1 MNPTTAVAFIL
12 CTVVITSVS
21 KTEHRRSLPAL
32 LCALS
37 VAAIGAL
44 KLFEL
49 ISGNIVGIDTILY
62 SDRLYDAVTGA
73 PNHIAPNT
81 AFNFAVLGTALLLL
95 ATRRKSTIVATQ
107 VLSLITIAS
116 SGLAL
121 LGYLFGVR
129 PLYGIGL
136 YVPMAVH
143 TAVVFILLA
152 AAVLSL
158 HAHSGIISVV
168 SRPGPVGA
176 MARRLLLASIMV
188 PLAIG
193 WLRLAG
199 EHAKFYST
207 ELGVAIATI
216 ANIVAFASAVLW
228 VARTLHQSD
237 AKRSA
242 SEEALQRQQKLVEL
256 FRAVAEASNQTSF
269 DRALEET
276 LGVVHNGTSANWGV
290 AFRLDGA
297 NETAS
302 TTATY
307 FQPPETQFDLRSL
320 VALART
326 HLKPTAVTIS
336 LGSAPQTVGTLI
348 PVHNGEVATA
358 ALFLAGLLPAE
369 GEDVAKYVQEQLS
382 RTAERDRILVSLHD
396 SVARHEALFTSAS
409 EGIITI
415 NESGTIESVNPA
427 AETMFGYAHREP
439 VRRHFGRLL
448 EGVWLPSSSMPNE
461 TNQNSTQEAFGTR
474 KDGST
479 FPVEASLNVM
489 DLGQR
494 KAFVAFVRDIS
505 ERKRVEKLQSQ
516 FVSTVSH
523 ELRTPLT
530 SIGGSLGLIAGG
542 AAGTISE
549 QASRLINIAHSNTQ
563 RLVRLVND
571 ILDIEKLQSG
581 QMAFKFAKI
590 DLEQTIETVI
600 AANQAFA
607 QAHFVH
613 FAKKPSNGSAWV
625 WADGD
630 RIVQALTNIV
640 SNAIK
645 FSPRGGIISISLSV
659 QADKVRISVSDQGP
673 GIPAEFQPRIFE
685 RFAQA
690 DSSENRKIGGSGL
703 GLSIAREILGH
714 HGGAVSFETAAGRG
728 TTFHLDV
735 PAFRAAAAEPVGD
748 VAPCEAMRILVCA
761 QDAEVRESVRE
772 VLSKSGFRAEQ
783 AASVVE
789 AIAALAH
796 YEVSALVVDTDF
808 ADGEISAFVRELQ
821 AQVGKQLPIIVLSP
835 GEKVGSSQVYGL
847 PTMSWIASAAD
858 VRTLPDIVL
867 ALLDETQSAR
877 PKILHV
883 EDDAD
888 VAEVVRRSLQRDFAV
903 EHAASLGEARRML
916 KGQDY
921 QLILLDLTLAD
932 GRGTDLLPALVNRS
946 GERIPTVVFTAEDNC
961 GALGPRVEAVLTKSR
976 ENLATLIEAVHSVL
990 AKPAPV
996 NQDTIEVQV
1005 G

>member
-1 MNPTTAVAFIL
+1 MIF
-12 CTVVITSVS
+12 SVS
-21 KTEHRRSLPAL
+21 ATKRRRSLPTL

-37 VAAIGAL
+37 VFVIGAL

-49 ISGNIVGIDTILY
+49 MSGHIVGIDTIIF
-62 SDRLYDAVTGA
+62 SDRLNDAITGA
-73 PNHIAPNT
+73 PNRIAPNT
-81 AFNFAVLGTALLLL
+81 AFNFAVLGAALVLL
-95 ATRRKSTIVATQ
+95 ATRTKSAVVAIQ
-107 VLSLITIAS
+107 ILALITIAG

-121 LGYLFGVR
+121 LGYFFGVR

-136 YVPMAVH
+136 YIPMAVH

-152 AAVLSL
+152 VAVLSL

-168 SRPGPVGA
+168 SRSGLAGT
-176 MARRLLLASIMV
+176 MARRLLLAAILV

-199 EHAKFYST
+199 EHAKLYST
-207 ELGVAIATI
+207 ELGVAISTI
-216 ANIVAFASAVLW
+216 ANMIAFASAVLW
-228 VARTLHQSD
+228 VARTLHQID
-237 AKRSA
+237 EKRSA
-242 SEEALQRQQKLVEL
+242 SEEALQRQRELVEL
-256 FRAVAEASNQTSF
+256 FRSVAEASNQTSF
-269 DRALEET
+269 DQALKDT
-276 LGVVHNGTSANWGV
+276 LKVVQTRTSADWGV
-290 AFRLDGA
+290 AFRFDGA
-297 NETAS
+297 SETAS
-302 TTATY
+302 TTALY
-307 FQPPETQFDLRSL
+307 MWPPDTKVGLSPL
-320 VALART
+320 VALARG
-326 HLKPTAVTIS
+326 HLKPAGVTVTLGEAPETAGTI
-336 LGSAPQTVGTLI
+336 I

-358 ALFLAGLLPAE
+358 ALFLAGLIPAQ
-369 GEDVAKYVQEQLS
+369 GAVVARYVHEQLS
-382 RTAERDRILVSLHD
+382 RTAERERILVSLND
-396 SVARHEALFTSAS
+396 SVTRHEALFTSAND
-409 EGIITI
+409 GIITI

-427 AETMFGYAHREP
+427 AETMFGYERHEQA
-439 VRRHFGRLL
+439 RRHFGRLL
-448 EGVWLPSSSMPNE
+448 DGVWLPNTSTSNE
-461 TNQNSTQEAFGTR
+461 NAQSSTQEALGIR
-474 KDGST
+474 KDSST
-479 FPVEASLNVM
+479 FPIEASLSVM

-505 ERKRVEKLQSQ
+505 ERKRIERLQSQ

-530 SIGGSLGLIAGG
+530 SIGGALGLIAGG

-549 QASRLINIAHSNTQ
+549 QASRLIDIAHSNTQ

-581 QMAFKFAKI
+581 QMAFKFAKV
-590 DLEQTIETVI
+590 DLEQTIETVL

-613 FAKKPSNGSAWV
+613 FAKKPSIASAWV
-625 WADGD
+625 WADSD

-645 FSPRGGIISISLSV
+645 FSPRGGLISIAVSFE
-659 QADKVRISVSDQGP
+659 ADTIRVSVSDQGP
-673 GIPAEFQPRIFE
+673 GIPVEFQPRIFE

-690 DSSENRKIGGSGL
+690 DSSEKRKIGGSGL

-714 HGGAVSFETAAGRG
+714 HGGAVSFETAVGRG

-735 PAFRAAAAEPVGD
+735 PAFRAAAAQLLGNA
-748 VAPCEAMRILVCA
+748 APYDALRILVCA
-761 QDAEVRESVRE
+761 QNAEVRESVQE

-847 PTMSWIASAAD
+847 PTMSWIASAED

-867 ALLDETQSAR
+867 ALLNETQSSR

-883 EDDAD
+883 EDDPD
-888 VAEVVRRSLQRDFAV
+888 VAEVVRRSLQADFAV
-903 EHAASLGEARRML
+903 EHASSLGEARRML
-916 KGQDY
+916 KGKDY

-932 GRGTDLLPALVNRS
+932 GRGTDLLPALVNRL

-990 AKPAPV
+990 ANPAPV
-996 NQDTIEVQV
+996 NQDTVEAQV